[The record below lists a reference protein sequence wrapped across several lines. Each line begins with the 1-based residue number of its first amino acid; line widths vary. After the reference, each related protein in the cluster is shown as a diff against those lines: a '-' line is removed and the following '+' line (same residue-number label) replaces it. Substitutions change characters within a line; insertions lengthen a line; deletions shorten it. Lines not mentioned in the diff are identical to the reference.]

1 MLPVSTFLFVSQLT
15 PPTELSRPAY
25 WFLVQGEQLIVQQSG
40 ESAQI
45 PQLLQPGELDLILL
59 SQHYLGYL
67 EDDQGDRAHCFCGE
81 IAADAPLPP
90 GMLADGLRQLYPH
103 LGEQWFILAGRA
115 LQIVE
120 WERTH
125 RFCGRCGAAM
135 QSMPGER
142 ARKCPECGL
151 TSYPRLS
158 PAVIVAVVRHT
169 EAGPRLLLARNHRFP
184 PGRYSVVAGFV
195 EPGEALEDCVHRE
208 IAEETGV
215 QVKEIRYFGSQPW
228 PFPHSL
234 MVGFTAEY
242 AAGEIVLEEAEIADA
257 QWFAAESLPLLP
269 PKMSIARRLIDWF
282 VAEYG
287 GPVAVRTETW

>member
-1 MLPVSTFLFVSQLT
+1 MAAVNTLRFVSQVT
-15 PPTELSRPAY
+15 PPADLSAPAF
-25 WFLVQGEQLIVQQSG
+25 WFLVQGEHLIVQQSG
-40 ESAQI
+40 ESAQV
-45 PQLLQPGELDLILL
+45 PQLSQPGDWGLTLL

-67 EDDQGDRAHCFCGE
+67 EDDQGARAECFCGE
-81 IAADAPLPP
+81 IAADVPLPP
-90 GMLADGLRQLYPH
+90 GMIADGLRQLYPH

-135 QSMPGER
+135 HSMPGER
-142 ARKCPECGL
+142 ARKCLACGL

-169 EAGPRLLLARNHRFP
+169 AAGPRLLLARNHRFP

-257 QWFAAESLPLLP
+257 QWFAADSLPLLP

-287 GPVAVRTETW
+287 GPGAIRTESW